1 MRARLRSLAG
11 DHAFRRR
18 LALVAVV
25 CLGFLPPLVILKA
38 LWALDENG
46 LSLLIRAL
54 PVWDFAN
61 LWGGARMATEG
72 APLILFDPPAYRAWF
87 EAHFPLERAI
97 LEWSYPPSLLLLGV
111 PLSLLPLV
119 PAYLLWSG
127 GTLALLGLTLRRA
140 GLPLA
145 VMVLTLLSPATV
157 VNLIFGQNGALTA
170 ALLVGGLLLVERRPV
185 FAGVLLGLL
194 TIKPQLGLLVPIC
207 LVAAGAWRTIA
218 AATLTAAALMA
229 LTALLFGA
237 AVWPLFLTETQPMMR
252 GILEAPYPQPYQV
265 NGIGLFLT
273 LRAAGAGVAEAYAG
287 QALAALAA
295 AALAWRLW
303 RRRDADP
310 ALRMA
315 ATIFLTFLTTPYA
328 YAYDMLSYSA
338 ALAVLIAARGL
349 SLTPLTALLWLWPA
363 LTVPFTNN
371 FFPATPLL
379 MTAALWVAWR
389 AASPA
394 SQTLA
399 PPLAHAPGRH

>member
-1 MRARLRSLAG
+1 MRALKTLAG

-25 CLGFLPPLVILKA
+25 CLGFLPTLVILKA

-97 LEWSYPPSLLLLGV
+97 LEWSYPPSLLLVGV

-185 FAGVLLGLL
+185 LAGVLLGLL
-194 TIKPQLGLLVPIC
+194 TIKPQLGMLVPIC
-207 LVAAGAWRTIA
+207 LVAAGAWRTIG

-252 GILEAPYPQPYQV
+252 AILEAPYPQPYQV
-265 NGIGLFLT
+265 NGISLFLT

-287 QALAALAA
+287 QAVAALAA
-295 AALAWRLW
+295 ASLAWRLW

-310 ALRMA
+310 AVRMA
-315 ATIFLTFLTTPYA
+315 ATIFLTFLATPYA

-349 SLTPLTALLWLWPA
+349 SLTPLLALLWLWPA

-371 FFPATPLL
+371 FFPATPFL
-379 MTAALWVAWR
+379 MTAALWVGWR

-394 SQTLA
+394 PQTLA